1 MKTIYQYFSLSL
13 LLLVWLVRDMVIN
26 SRFLLFR
33 DQSGEVLIVLLLL
46 LGISWVI
53 TSALELSLWMKN
65 SLNKFFFIFSMVV
78 SVLLIGTLLINRSVE
93 ILFTSFSTWIA
104 IGVSIKV
111 LLSIFSFRKNKES

>member
-13 LLLVWLVRDMVIN
+13 LLLVWLVRDMAVN

-46 LGISWVI
+46 FGISWVI

-65 SLNKFFFIFSMVV
+65 SLNKLFFIFSVVV
-78 SVLLIGTLLINRSVE
+78 SVLLIGTLLINRSIE

-111 LLSIFSFRKNKES
+111 LLSIFIFRMNKET